1 VDPRDAVNPPS
12 AQPATGATPSSSE
25 TTTRQ
30 AIDIGLIA
38 VACAYIINALV
49 GLPLF
54 QDGAWYFFKIATL
67 GVPEL
72 PNLRYTALL
81 PQLPTVWAAPLV
93 DDAVMLRHLFSLSYV
108 ALPLASLLACWLLV
122 RRRAPALMLFPL
134 LWFLLNLVN
143 FSGVSELLSS
153 LYLSWPLVL
162 AMLLAPDRPWTWA
175 YAGVAAPML
184 AALHP
189 LAFLPAFALALLAAA
204 IAWLRPCQ
212 RRPWGWLAGL
222 LLVTGLFR
230 LVWTAIGANSYERG
244 RLQADSA
251 INYLMTETPGQHL
264 LLAAVLLLGLLLAL
278 GMLASGRVRDWSL
291 RIARAMA
298 WLLPAIV
305 LLIGLEILNGEGIKL
320 KSGLSFV
327 VGLVLMGLG
336 SAVVLVPWLLRGP
349 EAPTAETRISSR
361 VQIAALIVA
370 CMVTL
375 LLAKSAAWWTATRG
389 LQNLLGEADTDCI
402 TMSANEPF
410 GLQWPWMVII
420 DDWATPMNALAF
432 RPYLVREPERGIEP
446 VPLLL
451 RHDRCD
457 IARKTG
463 KVYPTS
469 WIERDIEVVDAR
481 FGPLR

>member
-1 VDPRDAVNPPS
+1 MDPRDAVNPPS
-12 AQPATGATPSSSE
+12 APPATGATPSDSE
-25 TTTRQ
+25 TTARQ

-38 VACAYIINALV
+38 VICAYIITALV

-67 GVPEL
+67 GVAEP

-81 PQLPTVWAAPLV
+81 PQLPTIWTAPLL

-153 LYLSWPLVL
+153 LYLTWPLVL
-162 AMLLAPDRPWTWA
+162 AMLLAPERTWTWV
-175 YAGVAAPML
+175 YAGVTAPML
-184 AALHP
+184 TALHP

-204 IAWLRPCQ
+204 IAWLRPRL
-212 RRPWGWLAGL
+212 RRPWGPLAGL
-222 LLVTGLFR
+222 LLVTGSFR
-230 LVWTAIGANSYERG
+230 LMWTAMGANSYERG
-244 RLQADSA
+244 RLQTDSA
-251 INYLMTETPGQHL
+251 INYLMTETPAQHL
-264 LLAAVLLLGLLLAL
+264 LLAAVSLLGVLLAA
-278 GMLASGRVRDWSL
+278 GMLANGKVRDGCL
-291 RIARAMA
+291 RIAGAIA
-298 WLLPAIV
+298 WLLPAVVV
-305 LLIGLEILNGEGIKL
+305 LIALEILNGEGIKL
-320 KSGLSFV
+320 KAGLSFV

-336 SAVVLVPWLLRGP
+336 SAVVLAPWLPRGP
-349 EAPTAETRISSR
+349 GITATETLHNGRIR
-361 VQIAALIVA
+361 IAALIVT

-402 TMSANEPF
+402 TLSATEPF
-410 GLQWPWMVII
+410 GLQWPWMAII

-432 RPYLVREPERGIEP
+432 RPYLVLQPERGIEP

-469 WIERDIEVVDAR
+469 WIERDIEVVNAR